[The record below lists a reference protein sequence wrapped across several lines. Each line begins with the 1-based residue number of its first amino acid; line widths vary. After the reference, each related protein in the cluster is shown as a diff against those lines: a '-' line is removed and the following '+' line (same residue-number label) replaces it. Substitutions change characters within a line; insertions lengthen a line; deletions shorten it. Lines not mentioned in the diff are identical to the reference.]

1 MNGKEG
7 TQAIMSDREVFN
19 SDLRLME
26 LAARNPSLG
35 GRELLQEIIERGS
48 APEETERLQAR
59 DSYAAP
65 AAREL
70 DHPDY
75 RTPVEQAN
83 WLNEHSQTMRDLYE
97 HGAGIKGDVLIIPAE
112 EYELSDEREKPFI
125 TTLFYALQK
134 IDDIERAREFHELAL
149 AISGETA
156 DARTQIA
163 VFKTYYD
170 RIRRGE
176 REGRYETDKAEALTK
191 ALEEMRMIAAEMA
204 RLETRESADAIQ
216 AAEDREDEVLDGRL
230 NMAARRINLR
240 EESLRL
246 PAGLRYEQ
254 KERLVSLT
262 IPEIDRRLE
271 RGVSREAIFKAI
283 DRTMFRPDPAEYLR
297 KLAELADKPADEA
310 PERPISREE
319 YLESQLTLLQLCE
332 QERLHLREL
341 KAVHI
346 GDELEPHED
355 ARLSQVEN
363 LARRL
368 RQGLGRNVPDNQTG
382 RNAHSRLFISLP
394 ERGVGENAFRL
405 PVSSVKVYE
414 TMAKIAASEK
424 LPLQTWAGKEGPEVR
439 LALTKREADERSRI
453 GAFLKNYVDE
463 RLRDPETRALNR
475 SSAFRDARTAIFNT
489 TTPEA
494 LGHIAADLLRV
505 NDRRSEELRR
515 HRAAPEKSPL
525 PSVMPLNAW
534 ERNLLFNGR
543 APDHHTAEMREL
555 RLNYGL
561 SRRDRSA
568 RIADLRDG
576 MIEPSPSLKAILRE
590 LETRKTA
597 RAIAHFQASV
607 INEKMNSTGNV
618 NLYLLSQRIAPHER
632 TYLYEFSEERK
643 KDLLRLPSAGRSE
656 AVKDSNPAK
665 LPVTRAFGA
674 IPKENATFREYM
686 AKMGSIE
693 RQLLNEALI
702 ERGIEFEKT
711 ASGQT
716 GDRLTITEAR
726 ALLPESQQREI
737 RFRARNL
744 AWQSLVPEETFDRN
758 PLPEAVRISDTVAH
772 IQEHLQERASI
783 AQAVRNG
790 FVAERIRSSEMASG
804 ESKIGK
810 ASFQVI
816 QKGREQFVQSAIDS
830 LNSADAR
837 RLAELDRYA
846 AQTRE
851 DVYRA
856 FELLDV
862 HRRDLDLVRAH
873 NGERVQKEDILD
885 RVNQFRPEMV
895 KATEAVRLSSQ
906 LHQQLSFS
914 TAQLQA
920 EHTAG
925 LAKESRPVS
934 LSLYVPSDREWHF
947 DNLREVLNVELS
959 RSQSG
964 DRRPEIERSHQADDI
979 TRDH

>member
-1 MNGKEG
+1 
-7 TQAIMSDREVFN
+7 MSDREVFN

-35 GRELLQEIIERGS
+35 GRELLQEIIERG
-48 APEETERLQAR
+48 PVLEETERLQAR
-59 DSYAAP
+59 DSRAALAP
-65 AAREL
+65 REL

-83 WLNEHSQTMRDLYE
+83 WLNEHGQTMRDLYE
-97 HGAGIKGDVLIIPAE
+97 HGAEIKGDVLVIPAE
-112 EYELSDEREKPFI
+112 EYELGDERGALFI
-125 TTLFYALQK
+125 TTLSYALEK
-134 IDDIERAREFHELAL
+134 IDDIERSREFHELAL

-176 REGRYETDKAEALTK
+176 REDRFHKADETDKAEVLART
-191 ALEEMRMIAAEMA
+191 LEEMRMIADEMA
-204 RLETRESADAIQ
+204 RLETRESVDAVQ
-216 AAEDREDEVLDGRL
+216 AAEDRGDDVSQSRL
-230 NMAARRINLR
+230 NTAARRINLR
-240 EESLRL
+240 DESLRL
-246 PAGLRYEQ
+246 PAGLRHEQ

-271 RGVSREAIFKAI
+271 RGVSREALFKAI
-283 DRTMFRPDPAEYLR
+283 DRTMFQPDPAEYLR
-297 KLAELADKPADEA
+297 KLAELTGTPKDEN
-310 PERPISREE
+310 PERAVSKEE
-319 YLESQLTLLQLCE
+319 YLESQQTLLRLCQKE
-332 QERLHLREL
+332 QLHLREL
-341 KAVHI
+341 KAARV
-346 GDELEPHED
+346 GNELEPYED

-368 RQGLGRNVPDNQTG
+368 RQGLGRNVSDDRPDRGT
-382 RNAHSRLFISLP
+382 HSRLFVSLP

-414 TMAKIAASEK
+414 TMAKIAAGEK
-424 LPLQTWAGKEGPEVR
+424 LSLQTWAGKEGPEVK
-439 LALTKREADERSRI
+439 LALTEREADERSRI
-453 GAFLKNYVDE
+453 GAFLKTYVDE

-475 SSAFRDARTAIFNT
+475 SSAFRDARAAIFNAT
-489 TTPEA
+489 TTEA
-494 LGHIAADLLRV
+494 LGRVAADLLRV
-505 NDRRSEELRR
+505 NERRSEELRR
-515 HRAAPEKSPL
+515 HRAAPDKYPP
-525 PSVMPLNAW
+525 PSVTPLNLW

-543 APDHHTAEMREL
+543 APEHHTPEIREL

-561 SRRDRSA
+561 SRTTRAA
-568 RIADLRDG
+568 RTADLREG
-576 MIEPSPSLKAILRE
+576 RIEPSEALNAILQE
-590 LETRKTA
+590 LETRTTV
-597 RAIAHFQASV
+597 RAIAHFQAS
-607 INEKMNSTGNV
+607 ILNEKMNTESSV
-618 NLYLLSQRIAPHER
+618 NLHLLSQRIAPHER
-632 TYLYEFSEERK
+632 TFLYEFSEERK

-656 AVKDSNPAK
+656 VVRDNNLAE

-674 IPKENATFREYM
+674 IPRENRTFREYM
-686 AKMGSIE
+686 ASMGSIE

-737 RFRARNL
+737 RQRARNL

-783 AQAVRNG
+783 AQAVRND

-804 ESKIGK
+804 ESKISK

-830 LNSADAR
+830 LSPADQR
-837 RLAELDRYA
+837 RIAELDRYA

-885 RVNQFRPEMV
+885 RAAQFRPEMV
-895 KATEAVRLSSQ
+895 KATEAVRLPSQ